1 MHGGLYFIVEA
12 AAHASSLEES
22 SGLKA
27 VAATLEGWFATEARR
42 LTGLLR
48 ADNAAHVTPE
58 DAARPRHVVESSGLL
73 YLLLHS
79 SLNRMSSHH
88 LRASAKDWMQF
99 IAAAAAHGDIELRAI
114 APHAMSLCC
123 SSHPLAPTLENPRLW
138 STLPMVRALQ
148 PLLGEGAIEKEL
160 EKAFSAGLKPAIVAN
175 FFVLLTGGED
185 TSILYHEMRSAAE
198 RALGLPKPE
207 IRTAARSAVASFLT
221 LEGEAELVGRLKSL
235 KVLAG
240 PTRRPHD
247 DATEAD
253 EAGQAFYTY
262 FNLIVMYFI

>member
-1 MHGGLYFIVEA
+1 MEVYI
-12 AAHASSLEES
+12 SSWRQQHTPHPWEES

-88 LRASAKDWMQF
+88 LRASAEDWMQF

-114 APHAMSLCC
+114 APHAMSLW
-123 SSHPLAPTLENPRLW
+123 LFFAPFGTNLENPRLW
-138 STLPMVRALQ
+138 SHLAHGT
-148 PLLGEGAIEKEL
+148 
-160 EKAFSAGLKPAIVAN
+160 GLA
-175 FFVLLTGGED
+175 T
-185 TSILYHEMRSAAE
+185 
-198 RALGLPKPE
+198 
-207 IRTAARSAVASFLT
+207 
-221 LEGEAELVGRLKSL
+221 LVGRGCHRKGIRKSL
-235 KVLAG
+235 FCRFETCNRSEFL
-240 PTRRPHD
+240 RPSHRW
-247 DATEAD
+247 
-253 EAGQAFYTY
+253 
-262 FNLIVMYFI
+262 